1 MQFQSGCPCKWSWP
15 CCKWRDVPWSKYASP
30 ASICTVKFKD
40 RDIQR
45 KSYET
50 LISSFSIIFIWFLL
64 RRVPIC
70 SYSSSF
76 FSIFPCLA
84 RIDVFRLTRDKCVEG
99 IVHLRQQ
106 NLKSPS
112 SRQTSLLNRI
122 SLDWL
127 DWRISLKSLMP
138 WRGPH
143 QWHSNIQA
151 SLPSNSS
158 VHLQEIKCHPYQD
171 TVSIDTVTWK
181 SMLKEW
187 WRRCILSDIVQNK
200 LNMSEPWG
208 T

>member
-1 MQFQSGCPCKWSWP
+1 MKRRALIQVCIT
-15 CCKWRDVPWSKYASP
+15 
-30 ASICTVKFKD
+30 ASICRVKFKD
-40 RDIQR
+40 SDIQR

-50 LISSFSIIFIWFLL
+50 LISSCSIIFIWFLL
-64 RRVPIC
+64 GRVPIC

-127 DWRISLKSLMP
+127 DWRISFKSLMP

-158 VHLQEIKCHPYQD
+158 VHLQEIKCYPYQY
-171 TVSIDTVTWK
+171 TACIDTVTWK
-181 SMLKEW
+181 AMLEEW